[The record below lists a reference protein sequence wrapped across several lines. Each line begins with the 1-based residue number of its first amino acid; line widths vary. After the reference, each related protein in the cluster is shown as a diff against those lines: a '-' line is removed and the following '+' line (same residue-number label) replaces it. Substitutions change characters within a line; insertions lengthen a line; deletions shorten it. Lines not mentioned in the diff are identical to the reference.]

1 MSKWVLDSSAVLAVI
16 FGEAGHEIAKERLLI
31 PVLAPLM
38 QQRFYQNLRS
48 VATSPMTTLPTSPGF
63 G

>member
-31 PVLAPLM
+31 PVLAP
-38 QQRFYQNLRS
+38 
-48 VATSPMTTLPTSPGF
+48 
-63 G
+63 